1 MPRDLVLRDD
11 GETVDVVVEEANQA
25 DLTANAKRVTSVD
38 SSGNSIIS
46 NADLNFTQA
55 LENDSDGKAIF
66 IGLAEPGTAKSA
78 DSWQIRKITYS
89 GFAVTDIQFAGG
101 TNNFD
106 QVWNDRSSLSY
117 S

>member
-25 DLTANAKRVTSVD
+25 EIDARAKRVIPVN
-38 SSGNSIIS
+38 SSGDPVVS
-46 NADLNFTQA
+46 DGELNYTQA
-55 LENDSDGKAIF
+55 LENDSQGKATF

-78 DSWQIRKITYS
+78 AFWQIRKITYS
-89 GFAVTDIQFAGG
+89 GFSVTDVQFADGD
-101 TNNFD
+101 NNFNN
-106 QVWNDRSSLSY
+106 VWDDRAGLSY